1 MSFKTG
7 LIAAAFSSCVGV
19 DIKQEADAIE
29 HSLTVTDRSVSLI
42 PIAMP
47 QLYSFTYDSLTTV
60 DDSCTVGV
68 LGKSNQEYFMDSL
81 ASVQD
86 IKKSLAATIGIH
98 PRCQTLLYKGRRLA
112 DHQSLKAQHV
122 PGGSKVMLAWGPSD
136 NGPEPVHYI
145 KDSELDPQFDY
156 DFTNKKDDGSRFVRG
171 EGENEHIYERPYG
184 WDRCAIRVLGKYSND
199 VWLGQPGLRFGP
211 SAGEW
216 AVSYH
221 GTKVDNI
228 GSIAD
233 SGFDNSK
240 SKRQQYGSG
249 IYSTPSIKV
258 ASEYAPKFTYRGSS
272 YQVVLQN
279 RVNLEESEVVPS
291 STTGA
296 RADYFVTQDQSN
308 IRPYGVCLK
317 KI

>member
-19 DIKQEADAIE
+19 DIKQEADAIQ
-29 HSLTVTDRSVSLI
+29 HSQTATDRSVSLI
-42 PIAMP
+42 PIAMS
-47 QLYSFTYDSLTTV
+47 QLYSFTYDSIRPA
-60 DDSCTVGV
+60 DDSYTVGV
-68 LGKSNQEYFMDSL
+68 LGKSNQEYSIDSL
-81 ASVQD
+81 TSVKD
-86 IKKSLAATIGIH
+86 IKKSLAAMIGIH
-98 PRCQTLLYKGRRLA
+98 PGSQTLLYKGIRLA
-112 DHQSLKAQHV
+112 EDQSLKVQHV
-122 PGGSKVMLAWGPSD
+122 PLGSNVMLAWGPSD

-145 KDSELDPQFDY
+145 KDSDLDPTFDY

-171 EGENEHIYERPYG
+171 EGKNMHIYERPYG
-184 WDRCAIRVLGKYSND
+184 WDRCAIRVLGKYSNN

-211 SAGEW
+211 STGEW

-233 SGFDNSK
+233 SGFDHSK
-240 SKRQQYGSG
+240 SKRQRHGSG

-258 ASEYAPKFTYRGSS
+258 ASRYAPKFTYRGSS

-279 RVNLEESEVVPS
+279 RVNLEESELVPS
-291 STTGA
+291 SKTGVGA
-296 RADYFVTQDQSN
+296 EYFVTQDQSN